1 MIPAFKSLLG
11 KIQAVASI
19 TSRISNAAWPHT
31 NFNGKPKVCP
41 WIGFDFCQVG
51 VCSIRIPS
59 VEIGLWRI
67 WWKNFLFWTNAV
79 ILRFFAK
86 FPKGDFVHD
95 EPNHANGSQ
104 GNWKRIQQSLFKYW
118 QTHSKVSSTVFTNKR
133 CHGESCLMFQWWN
146 VPNDQFGHVVFEW
159 WKRRNHWTFKTQKT
173 LQNSLPQENGSKH

>member
-118 QTHSKVSSTVFTNKR
+118 QTHSKVSSTRNSPSFEFWFFPAQMSAVWRNL
-133 CHGESCLMFQWWN
+133 E
-146 VPNDQFGHVVFEW
+146 NDYRVGRVMKKV
-159 WKRRNHWTFKTQKT
+159 
-173 LQNSLPQENGSKH
+173 KHY